1 MNLPNGSSSSASVDS
16 ALLPENRPS
25 PIPANE
31 YSAVIVPPMIMLA
44 HKKVSV
50 VRSSSDAPSAI
61 THISTA
67 QAISDITESGSD
79 HEMNSRSASYPAP
92 ISDAA
97 ASGIALALACIR
109 RAVRNSA
116 TKSMLKFISSRMSI

>member
-67 QAISDITESGSD
+67 QAISDITESGD

-92 ISDAA
+92 MSDAT